1 MNNFKNMIQEIQEYI
16 LKYNNINIYVISN
29 ELGINK
35 ERKEKYI
42 IYKTLYKKVLNIN
55 SYFFQND
62 NIINFLLLEL
72 TKFFQEIYSNNFYF
86 SKENMNGSNIRFPI
100 VNHQNMFNRGKSR
113 LFQQPPS
120 NFTKVINISYIIMTD
135 RKEINIKKDFNEK
148 TDNNNSK
155 YSSKINRINL
165 KRYKKREKYKYLFN
179 NKKYLLRGHGKNY
192 FTNNKKFNPNY
203 KNKK

>member
-1 MNNFKNMIQEIQEYI
+1 MIQEIQEYI
-16 LKYNNINIYVISN
+16 LKYNKINIYVISN

-86 SKENMNGSNIRFPI
+86 SKENMNGSNIRFPF
-100 VNHQNMFNRGKSR
+100 VNHQNMFNGGKSSLLQQ
-113 LFQQPPS
+113 LFL

-179 NKKYLLRGHGKNY
+179 NKKYLLRRHGKNY
-192 FTNNKKFNPNY
+192 FAKNKKFNPNY
-203 KNKK
+203 KNQK